1 MLEGLNDQVTDFTKK
16 HKLQY
21 GAIND
26 VKEKINQI
34 KDVIKRREE
43 EIDELK
49 RVIQN
54 KHDKG

>member
-1 MLEGLNDQVTDFTKK
+1 
-16 HKLQY
+16 
-21 GAIND
+21 

-34 KDVIKRREE
+34 KDVIGRREE

-54 KHDKG
+54 KHDVGQRKQ